1 LSGRVVVTVVGRR
14 RGKRT
19 VAIVSGVEITSVVSG
34 GGHGWLDWGLWVIRV
49 RCRRTVDGVVVE
61 SMMSRE

>member
-1 LSGRVVVTVVGRR
+1 VTVVGKR

-49 RCRRTVDGVVVE
+49 RCRKTVDGVVVE

>member
-49 RCRRTVDGVVVE
+49 RCRKTVDGVVVE

>member
-1 LSGRVVVTVVGRR
+1 MTVVGR

-19 VAIVSGVEITSVVSG
+19 VAIVSGVEIASVVSG
-34 GGHGWLDWGLWVIRV
+34 GGHGWLEWGLWAIRV

-61 SMMSRE
+61 LMTSRE